1 VRLGQL
7 EEAVKGNLEG
17 RRRRVI
23 LRADGWKLASAR
35 SRRVNRTDNWLK
47 ESRLQPQNTRNRL
60 WRAEANRRMSTYSKG
75 QIWGALRKA
84 WKGYK
89 IAKVQ
94 HDTGRMKE
102 YATKIKT
109 LQNQLGVPQASFPD
123 LGV

>member
-1 VRLGQL
+1 M
-7 EEAVKGNLEG
+7 KGNLEG

-23 LRADGWKLASAR
+23 PGADGWKLASAIGEELTELITG
-35 SRRVNRTDNWLK
+35 SRKLDFRHKIPDIALSGV
-47 ESRLQPQNTRNRL
+47 EA
-60 WRAEANRRMSTYSKG
+60 AEMPTYSKG

-102 YATKIKT
+102 YATKIRT
-109 LQNQLGVPQASFPD
+109 LQDQLGVPQASFPD